1 MVRRGSITVFTALI
15 MSLVVSLLCSGIES
29 VRMAAARTQILNG
42 LDIGLYSLF
51 GQYDKSLLKDYDLF
65 AVDASGGG
73 AELDMAGIYD
83 SLEHY
88 MKPVLAQNSQRLSIE
103 SGGITGYRLLTDEEG
118 EVFYQQTV
126 RYMKE
131 TLGSRGVQ
139 LLLQKMRQRQK
150 KTEEAETAG
159 SEAENGNALTVYDSE
174 MSEAAEK
181 SQAALE
187 EKRAQEQEQQGEGF
201 TDGGGSNGD
210 ISDGGASEEAG
221 FGGTELVPVPVEN
234 PIPAI
239 QRIRWMSLLDLVL
252 PPDRSLSDKK
262 VKKGELIS
270 GRDLAQGLPM
280 SGEVKKDGSL
290 ISQVL
295 YQQYLMD
302 KLGNYRNPGK
312 GGLEY
317 QIEYILGGKASDEE
331 NLKSIAKKLLLIREG
346 VNAVCLAADSVRR
359 AQAEALAIAIASG
372 FLIPPAAGIIEGALI
387 LCWAF
392 GESILDVRTL
402 FAGGK
407 VPLVKDSSQ
416 WRLSLENLPYL
427 LEMADGNGED
437 SEEGMAY
444 EDYLQVFLLAAKKDN
459 KVWRGMDMLELSMRS
474 AEGWESFR
482 MDTCLAALEASVD
495 VRANKR
501 KSFTV
506 TRQYCY
512 T

>member
-1 MVRRGSITVFTALI
+1 MVRKGSITVFTALI
-15 MSLVVSLLCSGIES
+15 LSLVVSLLCSGIES

-51 GQYDKSLLKDYDLF
+51 GQYDKSLLKNYDLF
-65 AVDASGGG
+65 AVDASGSG
-73 AELDMAGIYD
+73 EKLNLAGIYD
-83 SLEHY
+83 NLESY
-88 MKPVLAQNSQRLSIE
+88 IKPVLSQNSQKLSIE
-103 SGGITGYRLLTDEEG
+103 NGGIAGYRLLTDAEG
-118 EVFYQQTV
+118 EVFYQQIV

-150 KTEEAETAG
+150 RTEEAETAG
-159 SEAENGNALTVYDSE
+159 SDAENGNALTIYDSE
-174 MSEAAEK
+174 MSAAAEK

-187 EKRAQEQEQQGEGF
+187 EKKTQEQESQGEVF
-201 TDGGGSNGD
+201 TDGGAG
-210 ISDGGASEEAG
+210 EEAG
-221 FGGTELVPVPVEN
+221 FGGTDIVPATVQN
-234 PIPAI
+234 PIPVI

-252 PPDRSLSDKK
+252 PPDRGRSDKK
-262 VKKGELIS
+262 IRKNELVS
-270 GRDLAQGLPM
+270 GRELEQGMAM
-280 SGEVKKDGSL
+280 SDEVKKDRSL

-317 QIEYILGGKASDEE
+317 QIEYILGGHGSDEE
-331 NLKSIAKKLLLIREG
+331 NLKAIARKLLLIREG
-346 VNAVCLAADSVRR
+346 VNTVCLAGDSVRR
-359 AQAEALAIAIASG
+359 AQAETLAIAIASG

-392 GESILDVRTL
+392 GESIVDVKTL

-416 WRLSLENLPYL
+416 WQLSLENLPAL
-427 LEMADGNGED
+427 LETVDGTAADDED
-437 SEEGMAY
+437 GMGY
-444 EDYLQVFLLAAKKDN
+444 EDYLQVFLLTAKKDH

-474 AEGWESFR
+474 TDGWEGFR
-482 MDTCLAALEASVD
+482 MDTCLTGLEASMD
-495 VRANKR
+495 VKANRRKR
-501 KSFTV
+501 FTI

>member
-1 MVRRGSITVFTALI
+1 MVRKGSITVFTALI
-15 MSLVVSLLCSGIES
+15 LSLVVSLLCSGIES

-65 AVDASGGG
+65 AVDASGSGE
-73 AELDMAGIYD
+73 ELDLAGIYD
-83 SLEHY
+83 NLESY
-88 MKPVLAQNSQRLSIE
+88 MKPILAQNSQKLSIE
-103 SGGITGYRLLTDEEG
+103 NGGIAGYRLLTDEEG
-118 EVFYQQTV
+118 EVFYQQIV

-150 KTEEAETAG
+150 KTEEAEKAG
-159 SEAENGNALTVYDSE
+159 SEAENGNALAIYDSE

-187 EKRAQEQEQQGEGF
+187 EKRAQEQQSQSEEF
-201 TDGGGSNGD
+201 TDGGS
-210 ISDGGASEEAG
+210 SEEAG
-221 FGGTELVPVPVEN
+221 FGGTELVPVTVQN
-234 PIPAI
+234 PIPVI

-252 PPDRSLSDKK
+252 PPDRSRSDKK
-262 VKKGELIS
+262 IQKNELVS
-270 GRDLAQGLPM
+270 GRELEQGLPM
-280 SGEVKKDGSL
+280 SDEVKRDSSL

-302 KLGNYRNPGK
+302 KLGNYRSPGK

-317 QIEYILGGKASDEE
+317 QIEYILGGYGSDEE
-331 NLKSIAKKLLLIREG
+331 NLKSIARKLLLVREG

-416 WRLSLENLPYL
+416 WQLSLENLPAL
-427 LEMADGNGED
+427 LEIADGTGANE
-437 SEEGMAY
+437 EEGLGY
-444 EDYLQVFLLAAKKDN
+444 EDYLQVFLLAAKKDR

-474 AEGWESFR
+474 ADGWEGFR
-482 MDTCLAALEASVD
+482 LDTCLTALEASVD